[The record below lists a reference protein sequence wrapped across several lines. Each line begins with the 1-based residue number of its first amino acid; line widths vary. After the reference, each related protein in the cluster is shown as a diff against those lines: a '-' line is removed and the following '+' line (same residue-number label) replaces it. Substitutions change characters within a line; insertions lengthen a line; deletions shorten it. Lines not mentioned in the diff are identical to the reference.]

1 MSALGPQDRNRVCI
15 AALAGAHGVRG
26 AVRLKLFTQT
36 PEAIAHYSP
45 LYLEHSD
52 TPITLRLTGPIKG
65 GWAARLDGVDNR
77 DQAQALSGKKL
88 YTTREA
94 LEAAALSDADQ
105 EEDSYFLADLAGLS
119 VLSPTGAPLGVVR
132 TAHDFGSGDLLELT
146 LDAPAP
152 GLGKSVLL
160 PFERRFVPDVD
171 LAGRQITV
179 DLALWLDLQNDSKSD
194 ISEAS
199 DADSSAP

>member
-52 TPITLRLTGPIKG
+52 IPITLRLTGPIKG

-94 LEAAALSDADQ
+94 LESAALPDADQ

-119 VLSPTGAPLGVVR
+119 VLSPQVRLWVWCARPMISAAAICWNWPLMPR
-132 TAHDFGSGDLLELT
+132 HQDWGS
-146 LDAPAP
+146 
-152 GLGKSVLL
+152 
-160 PFERRFVPDVD
+160 PFFCP
-171 LAGRQITV
+171 LI
-179 DLALWLDLQNDSKSD
+179 
-194 ISEAS
+194 
-199 DADSSAP
+199 ADSSPTWIWRPAK